1 MPFSLALGIYH
12 DNFHIQ
18 FSFKAMLATL
28 RFWMNVLPNDKMYGC
43 HIFTYL
49 SVNPFIYNESCD
61 YCAKPEKHKKKSIK
75 LQII

>member
-1 MPFSLALGIYH
+1 
-12 DNFHIQ
+12 
-18 FSFKAMLATL
+18 
-28 RFWMNVLPNDKMYGC
+28 MNVLPNDKMYGC

-75 LQII
+75 LQIIHKLRDSQLYFFWW